1 MLLLGFASGAPFGVL
16 AEPLTAWLAE
26 SGTTKTAIGLFALVS
41 LPYSAKVLW
50 APVINRAPIPLL
62 TKRFGRRRGWVLL
75 TQAALILALVGL
87 GQTDPRADLA
97 LTAALAL
104 AVSFASVSQDV
115 VIDAYRVEILARRA
129 LAAGAATA
137 VFGWRLGQV
146 AAAAGGLIAAEV
158 LPWPTVFLIL
168 AATVLAGTV
177 AILVMPEPTPPPNDA
192 ESTGSGALAWLR
204 DAVVAPLADMIGRP
218 QWLTILLFIMLYK
231 FGDAVLAVMKVPFF
245 LELGFSKAQIAE
257 VVKVF
262 GVAAT
267 IGGGFLGGLVVARM
281 GIMSGLLVAGLMMA
295 GSNLVFVL
303 LAWAGPDPAVLAA
316 TIAVENV
323 ATGMGT
329 TAFVAYL
336 SSLCTVA
343 YTATQYALL
352 TSVMA
357 FARTVLSSSAGWL
370 ADNMDWI
377 SFFVLTTVAA
387 IPGLLLLVWM
397 MRRPPPSP

>member
-1 MLLLGFASGAPFGVL
+1 M
-16 AEPLTAWLAE
+16 
-26 SGTTKTAIGLFALVS
+26 
-41 LPYSAKVLW
+41 
-50 APVINRAPIPLL
+50 
-62 TKRFGRRRGWVLL
+62 
-75 TQAALILALVGL
+75 
-87 GQTDPRADLA
+87 
-97 LTAALAL
+97 TAALAL
-104 AVSFASVSQDV
+104 AVSFASASQDV